1 MPQFA
6 PQLGTRMG
14 LTAQFVANGREPR
27 TPGAARDPAA
37 DDAPDEDDD
46 AEDDDAED
54 DNAEDDDA
62 EDDGDGARE
71 DAEAV
76 TPEAGLR
83 SRGAVAAG
91 RLEAE
96 RVGVACGADVAEAGA
111 EAEAVREDPPAGA
124 SAAHASAGPRA
135 AGEVPGEAWA
145 AASRRTTIDEDI
157 APIITSARSPL
168 SRIRALSSRP
178 RRTCTC
184 TERRA
189 RPCAGPAG
197 FASAARRARR
207 LADGTAPPVSS
218 PVSSQPMAA
227 SLGTARSPRGHER
240 VKQDPKGDGR
250 D

>member
-62 EDDGDGARE
+62 EDDGDDARE

-96 RVGVACGADVAEAGA
+96 RVEVACGADVAGA
-111 EAEAVREDPPAGA
+111 EAVEDPPAGA
-124 SAAHASAGPRA
+124 AAAHACAGPRA

-168 SRIRALSSRP
+168 SRIRAPSSRP
-178 RRTCTC
+178 RRTCAC

-189 RPCAGPAG
+189 RPCADPAG
-197 FASAARRARR
+197 FVSAARRARR
-207 LADGTAPPVSS
+207 LTDGTAPPVSS